1 MAVGGCIK
9 RIRWDILYELPR
21 VVEARYEA
29 HAQGC
34 RLVGVEPKEY
44 SHIRSRGKFWTR
56 VGGCSAWDNIS
67 ACWRIQQWCWVLW
80 HSGEV
85 WPGHTIIWGLFKS
98 KHRMTL
104 HILNNIIRIWSFF
117 PAGGPKN
124 FSRGCCIARWLCQL
138 RGIVESRPLYSLP

>member
-85 WPGHTIIWGLFKS
+85 WPGHNIIWGLFKS

-117 PAGGPKN
+117 SSWRSQELLPWLLHCQMTLSAARN
-124 FSRGCCIARWLCQL
+124 SRKQT
-138 RGIVESRPLYSLP
+138 SL